1 MVLVFDKPRVLAG
14 RLALVMHFLHAG
26 QERETLLCDERA
38 APRFLTKALRRH
50 GIPETITID
59 GSEANAAAIRG
70 YNEAHGTA
78 IIIRKVPYLQNVVAQ
93 AHRGV
98 KRVTRPML
106 GFKAFA
112 AAQGTLVGIELRHM
126 LKQGQRVVEDG
137 AARLTAAAQFYALA
151 A

>member
-1 MVLVFDKPRVLAG
+1 MVLVFYKPLVLAG
-14 RLALVMHFLHAG
+14 HLALVMHFLHAG
-26 QERETLLCDERA
+26 QERETLLCDDRA

-50 GIPETITID
+50 GIPETMTID
-59 GSEANAAAIRG
+59 GSEANAALRG
-70 YNEAHGTA
+70 DNEPHGTA
-78 IIIRKVPYLQNVVAQ
+78 IIIPQVPSLQNVVVQ

-112 AAQGTLVGIELRHM
+112 AAQGTIVGIELMHM
-126 LKQGQRVVEDG
+126 IKKKQMRVEAG
-137 AARLTAAAQFYALA
+137 EEGLTAAELFYSLA

>member
-1 MVLVFDKPRVLAG
+1 
-14 RLALVMHFLHAG
+14 MHFRHAG
-26 QERETLLCDERA
+26 HERETLLCDERA

-50 GIPETITID
+50 GIPETMTID

-78 IIIRKVPYLQNVVAQ
+78 IIIRQVPYLQNVVAQ

-106 GFKAFA
+106 GFKAYA

-126 LKQGQRVVEDG
+126 LKQEQRVVEDG

>member
-1 MVLVFDKPRVLAG
+1 MRARHNRWCESLTNHEYSLGTLHWSCTSATLVRSVTPCCATSG
-14 RLALVMHFLHAG
+14 R
-26 QERETLLCDERA
+26 
-38 APRFLTKALRRH
+38 PRFLTKALRHH

-78 IIIRKVPYLQNVVAQ
+78 IIIRQVPYLQNVVAQ

-126 LKQGQRVVEDG
+126 LK
-137 AARLTAAAQFYALA
+137 
-151 A
+151 